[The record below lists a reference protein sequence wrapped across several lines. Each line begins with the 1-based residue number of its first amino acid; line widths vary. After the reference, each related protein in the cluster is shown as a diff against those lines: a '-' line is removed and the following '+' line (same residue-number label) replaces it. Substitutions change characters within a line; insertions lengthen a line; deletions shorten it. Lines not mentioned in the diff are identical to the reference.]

1 MNKYIDF
8 LDIYKE
14 KKVNYLDISDI
25 IRANNIEYDENFK
38 NVKIENSYDKWK
50 NKHELFEPKFGDLKF
65 VNIDTN
71 IDTIQD
77 VINVIEKYP
86 YDKYIKYNIDLKS
99 LHAIKNELIQLNN
112 MIGMEDIK
120 KAVLNQL
127 IYFMQKLHL
136 SNNECIDYKHTVI
149 YGPPGTG
156 KTEIAEVIGKMYS
169 KIGILKNNIF
179 KKATRNDLIA
189 GYLGQ
194 TALKTTDVIESCLGG
209 CLFIDEAYALA
220 NSRDNDS
227 FAKECIDTLCEALSK
242 HKDNLMVIIAGYEDE
257 INNLLTNTNKGLDSR
272 FIWRFKIEEYTALD
286 MYNIFLKK
294 VHDIRWFLDDNVID
308 EKWFDKNK
316 NLFKNYG
323 RDIEK
328 FLSNVKICHS
338 RRVFGKDPKIIKM
351 INKDD
356 IEKGFNE
363 FSKNTSNK
371 DKDKPIFGLYV

>member
-1 MNKYIDF
+1 MNNYIDF
-8 LDIYKE
+8 LDSHIN
-14 KKVNYLDISDI
+14 KKTDYFDI
-25 IRANNIEYDENFK
+25 INIIKANNIEYDNNFK
-38 NVKIENSYDKWK
+38 KTNYDKGKYEIWK

-71 IDTIQD
+71 IDTIED
-77 VINVIEKYP
+77 VINIIEKYP
-86 YDKYIKYNIDLKS
+86 YEKYIKYNIDLKS
-99 LHAIKNELIQLNN
+99 LHSIKNELIKLNN

-120 KAVLNQL
+120 KSVLNQL

-156 KTEIAEVIGKMYS
+156 KTEIAEIIGKMYS

-179 KKATRNDLIA
+179 K
-189 GYLGQ
+189 Y
-194 TALKTTDVIESCLGG
+194 
-209 CLFIDEAYALA
+209 
-220 NSRDNDS
+220 
-227 FAKECIDTLCEALSK
+227 
-242 HKDNLMVIIAGYEDE
+242 KDNLMVIIAGYEDE

-294 VHDIRWFLDDNVID
+294 VNDIKWSLDDNVIN

-316 NLFKNYG
+316 DLFKNYG

-338 RRVFGKDPKIIKM
+338 RRVFGKDPKLIKI

-363 FSKNTSNK
+363 FTKNIKKNENTT
-371 DKDKPIFGLYV
+371 IFGLYV